1 MYFIHRGGLC
11 CTMCE
16 VHKTKHGGAYAPPC
30 QRQPNGGLIFL
41 FGPFGCFGLLI
52 LANLQT
58 LHEAIYLT
66 SSVEQALL
74 ARIKRVAFRTNI
86 KAQRFFG
93 RYGWPSAP
101 TTSTR
106 IYCFMG
112 FWMNSLLHRML
123 LTVRPRW
130 RTR

>member
-1 MYFIHRGGLC
+1 MGYI
-11 CTMCE
+11 
-16 VHKTKHGGAYAPPC
+16 HGGDFFCVRRCKKKRRGALCATAST
-30 QRQPNGGLIFL
+30 QLLVGLFLL
-41 FGPFGCFGLLI
+41 FGAFGGFGLLV
-52 LANLQT
+52 LADLKA
-58 LHEAIYLT
+58 LHEAINLT
-66 SSVEQALL
+66 GSVEQALL
-74 ARIKRVAFRTNI
+74 TRIEWVAFRTNI

-106 IYCFMG
+106 IYCFVG